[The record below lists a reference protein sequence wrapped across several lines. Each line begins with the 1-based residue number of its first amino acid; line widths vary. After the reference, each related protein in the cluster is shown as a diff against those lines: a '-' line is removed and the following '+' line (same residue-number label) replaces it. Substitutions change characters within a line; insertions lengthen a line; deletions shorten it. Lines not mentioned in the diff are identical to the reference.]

1 MTTDRPAPAVAHRV
15 PLFAVVLGVVSV
27 LVAVWWVAGA
37 LLGNDTKVE
46 TVVINGIETS
56 TPDAAH
62 QPPLDLDPGAQC
74 TVDLDGLRAT
84 GRITNHT
91 DRPWGYRIK
100 VAWEDNGTTRAEATA
115 LLEPIAPSAS
125 APFTLVSAS
134 TGTAAT
140 TCRVVAIDRR
150 AP

>member
-1 MTTDRPAPAVAHRV
+1 MTTDPPARAVARGLPTV
-15 PLFAVVLGVVSV
+15 ALVLGVASA
-27 LVAVWWVAGA
+27 LVAMWWIAGA
-37 LLGNDTKVE
+37 FLGNDTNVE

-91 DRPWGYRIK
+91 DRPWGYRVK
-100 VAWEDNGTTRAEATA
+100 VVWDDNGTTLAEATA
-115 LLEPIAPSAS
+115 LMEPIAPSAS
-125 APFTLVSAS
+125 APFTLVSAA